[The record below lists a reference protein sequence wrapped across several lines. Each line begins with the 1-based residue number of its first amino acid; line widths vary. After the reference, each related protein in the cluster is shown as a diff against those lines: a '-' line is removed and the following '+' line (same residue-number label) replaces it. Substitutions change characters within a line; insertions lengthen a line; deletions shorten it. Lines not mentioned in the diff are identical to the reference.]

1 LSCERKGIGSKIAS
15 LDDVLRW
22 RSQLKREGKRVVFT
36 NGCFDVLHRGHV
48 DLLRQARALGDALVV
63 GVNDDESVKRLKG
76 EGRPL
81 VCEEDRL
88 EILGALEMVDR
99 VVLFADDTPGRLI
112 EAIVPDVLVK
122 GADYGLEEIVG
133 REAVERAGGRVVRV
147 PLTSGRS
154 TRTLVSTILDR
165 FSRAARGTSSG
176 KDSS

>member
-1 LSCERKGIGSKIAS
+1 LSGNRTEGPSKIAS
-15 LDDVLRW
+15 LEEILRW

-48 DLLRQARALGDALVV
+48 DLLREAKALGDALVV

-76 EGRPL
+76 KGRPL
-81 VCEEDRL
+81 VGQDDRL

-99 VVLFADDTPGRLI
+99 VVLFAEDTPGELI
-112 EAIVPDVLVK
+112 EAILPDVLVK
-122 GADYGLEEIVG
+122 GADYGVEEIVG
-133 REAVERAGGRVVRV
+133 REAVERSGGRVVQV

-165 FSRAARGTSSG
+165 FARAEKWNSG